1 MNFPEQLVTGLY
13 LAILV
18 CLAAYGF
25 HRSQLVYLY
34 FRHKAGRPQPTKRF
48 VDLPAVT
55 VQLPLFNEMYVV
67 ERLLDSVVGIRYPR
81 DRFQIQV
88 LDDSTDETQDIC
100 QRKIAELRRQ
110 HPEID
115 IEYIHRKDRTG
126 FKAGALENG
135 LKTAKGELILIFDA
149 DFLPRPDVLER
160 TVNHFV
166 DPRVA
171 VVQCRWEH
179 LNRDF
184 SALTEAQAL
193 LLDGHFVME
202 HAGRAWSG
210 RFFNFNGTAGLWRR
224 AAIAEAGGWQH
235 DTLTEDMDLSY
246 RAQLLGWK
254 FIYMPE
260 VAAPAEL
267 PVEMSAFKAQ
277 QFRWAKGSLQVAK
290 KLLPR
295 IFRSNAT
302 WAQKSE
308 AFFHLT
314 NNCAYPLLILLSL
327 LLLPNLVWRTT
338 HGVREVLLIDIPLF
352 FGTTLSLAAFY
363 MASQKEIARFDNPDK
378 EPGFPWAAFKRLPLV
393 LSIGIGLSV
402 NQTRAV
408 FEALMGKDTEF
419 VRTPKHGI
427 RGKLESWTS
436 KKYRAARSLGPYIEM
451 AFAAYFAIAL
461 YVAYDHGHYLSM
473 PFLALFFC
481 GYGYVGGASLWQ
493 GNLGRAVRD
502 LFGGSR
508 EEVEAV
514 APAPVTASRA
524 VPPPIPAAVAA
535 SSYKGVA
542 TAPVAAASLAN
553 NWSTGPRVAMVP
565 GESGRV
571 DDVVPA

>member
-1 MNFPEQLVTGLY
+1 MNRETVVTALY

-18 CLAAYGF
+18 CLAVYGF

-34 FRHKAGRPQPTKRF
+34 FRHKKGRPQPIGRF
-48 VDLPAVT
+48 KDQPGVT

-67 ERLLDSVVGIRYPR
+67 ERLLDSVVAIRYPR
-81 DRFQIQV
+81 DRFQVQV
-88 LDDSTDETQDIC
+88 LDDSTDETKEIC
-100 QRKIAELRRQ
+100 QRKVAELRRQ
-110 HPEID
+110 FPDLD

-135 LKTAKGELILIFDA
+135 LRTAKGELILIFDA
-149 DFLPRPDVLER
+149 DFLPRADVLER

-166 DPRVA
+166 DPKVA

-224 AAIAEAGGWQH
+224 SAIAEAGGWQH

-260 VAAPAEL
+260 VSAPAEL

-290 KLLPR
+290 KLLPT
-295 IFRSNAT
+295 IMRSNAT

-314 NNCAYPLLILLSL
+314 NNFAYPLLILLSL
-327 LLLPNLVWRTT
+327 LLLPNLVYRTE
-338 HGVREVLLIDIPLF
+338 HGVREVLMIDLPLF
-352 FGTTLSLAAFY
+352 FGTTMSLAAFY
-363 MASQKEIARFDNPDK
+363 MASQREIARFDNPDK
-378 EPGFPWAAFKRLPLV
+378 EPGFPWAALRRLPLV
-393 LSIGIGLSV
+393 LSLGIGLSV

-408 FEALMGKDTEF
+408 YEAVMGKDTEF

-427 RGKLESWTS
+427 LGKLNSWS
-436 KKYRAARSLGPYIEM
+436 HKKYRAARSLMPYIELSLS
-451 AFAAYFAIAL
+451 AYFA
-461 YVAYDHGHYLSM
+461 VAMVVAFNHHHYLSM
-473 PFLALFFC
+473 PFLALFLC
-481 GYGYVGGASLWQ
+481 GYGFVGGASLWQ
-493 GNLGRAVRD
+493 GNLGRAVREM
-502 LFGGSR
+502 FAKSQV
-508 EEVEAV
+508 EVAEVIDAV
-514 APAPVTASRA
+514 ASPAS
-524 VPPPIPAAVAA
+524 PPPIPAAVSA
-535 SSYKGVA
+535 SSYKAVA
-542 TAPVAAASLAN
+542 QQGPMATAASLGDAAFHDG
-553 NWSTGPRVAMVP
+553 GPRVAMVP
-565 GESGRV
+565 GDNEDRL
-571 DDVVPA
+571 PA